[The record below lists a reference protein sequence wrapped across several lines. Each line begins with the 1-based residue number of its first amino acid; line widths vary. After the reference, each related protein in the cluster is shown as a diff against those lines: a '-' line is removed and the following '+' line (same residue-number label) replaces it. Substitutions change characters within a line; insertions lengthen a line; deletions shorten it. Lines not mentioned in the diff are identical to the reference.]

1 MLLYFLLGIVFIY
14 IFIPIID
21 GFLSIFSTWTEYVN
35 YKMVAKVME
44 IKKKYNIEGE
54 SEEAEEASNPIGFVC
69 TEAIGIEEP
78 ELPELDPEQEQEED
92 D

>member
-44 IKKKYNIEGE
+44 IKKKYNIEVEGE
-54 SEEAEEASNPIGFVC
+54 EEEELNPIGFVC
-69 TEAIGIEEP
+69 TETMEIPNEEP
-78 ELPELDPEQEQEED
+78 EQQEED

>member
-54 SEEAEEASNPIGFVC
+54 NEEEEASNPIGFVC
-69 TEAIGIEEP
+69 TEAIGVEEP
-78 ELPELDPEQEQEED
+78 ELPELGPEQE
-92 D
+92 